1 MSVAIGLFLYAVVV
15 AAAAPR
21 LLPRLT
27 RHGVLPGLGVLA
39 WLTLIVSALG
49 SWSVALVVALA
60 DLTHSWFRPDGPVL
74 SGLHE
79 AEEIAVGHAGFA
91 AQLGLMGLTGA
102 LSVAALVLGVRLAR
116 LHRRMRLRAREHA
129 EALRLTGRRVHRH
142 DIGDVVVLE
151 SDERAAY
158 CVEGVPNVVVVTSGA
173 MAALADDELA
183 AVLAHEHA
191 HLRHRHPLLLTI
203 MRGLAT
209 TFPRLRLCTVG
220 AREVAR
226 LLEMCAD
233 DSAVRRHGRAPLLSG
248 LLALSGA
255 APSGALAASG
265 VDVLAR
271 AERLAM
277 PRAGWHV
284 QTRAGLL
291 TGIALGVSGPLLFA
305 ATAASGILLCL
316 L

>member
-1 MSVAIGLFLYAVVV
+1 MSIAIGLFLYAVVV
-15 AAAAPR
+15 ATAAPR

-27 RHGVLPGLGVLA
+27 RDGVFPRLGVLA
-39 WLTLIVSALG
+39 WLSLIVSVLG
-49 SWSVALVVALA
+49 SWTVALVVALA
-60 DLTHSWFRPDGPVL
+60 DLTHSWFRPGGPVL

-79 AEEIAVGHAGFA
+79 AEEIAIGHAGIA
-91 AQLGLMGLTGA
+91 AQLGLMGVLGA
-102 LSVAALVLGVRLAR
+102 LAVLAVVLGVRLTR
-116 LHRRMRLRAREHA
+116 SHRRMRLRAREHA

-142 DIGDVVVLE
+142 AVADVVVLE
-151 SDERAAY
+151 SEERAAY
-158 CVEGVPNVVVVTSGA
+158 CVEGVPNVVVLTSGA
-173 MAALADDELA
+173 LAALAEDELA

-191 HLRHRHPLLLTI
+191 HLRNRHPLLLTI

-248 LLALSGA
+248 LLTLSGA

-265 VDVLAR
+265 ADVLAR
-271 AERLAM
+271 AERLAA
-277 PRAGWHV
+277 PRAGWHF

-291 TGIALGVSGPLLFA
+291 TGIALGLGGPLCST